1 MSKPLAKLDG
11 AFELIR
17 TSVDPGWWAVVLLIA
32 VMLGG
37 FGWLSGQ
44 VSRMEAKV
52 DAVSLKV
59 AEMPGLFQRDLQAQ
73 TEKLSALIH
82 ANRQIVR
89 AVPSAVA
96 VAPTQAGAPAPSS
109 RTSTDLPH
117 IVNNRPGPTAG
128 AASNVNTT
136 AAGPNSTAI
145 NATTAGPK
153 QTRAA
158 TAGRGSQA
166 GPAASATNPPPR
178 TP

>member
-1 MSKPLAKLDG
+1 MSKPLTKLDG

-17 TSVDPGWWAVVLLIA
+17 PSFDPAWAAVALLIA

-37 FGWLSGQ
+37 FSWLSVQ

-52 DAVSLKV
+52 DATSLKV
-59 AEMPGLFQRDLQAQ
+59 AETPNLFQRDLQAQ
-73 TEKLSALIH
+73 TEKLTAVIH

-117 IVNNRPGPTAG
+117 VVNTRPGPTAG
-128 AASNVNTT
+128 AASNANTT
-136 AAGPNSTAI
+136 AAPARTAPRS
-145 NATTAGPK
+145 AGNRRP
-153 QTRAA
+153 
-158 TAGRGSQA
+158 
-166 GPAASATNPPPR
+166 
-178 TP
+178 

>member
-1 MSKPLAKLDG
+1 MTKPLTRLDG

-17 TSVDPGWWAVVLLIA
+17 TPFAPAWAAVALLIA

-37 FGWLSGQ
+37 FSWLSVQ
-44 VSRMEAKV
+44 VSRIEAKV
-52 DAVSLKV
+52 DATSLKV
-59 AEMPGLFQRDLQAQ
+59 AEMPNLFQRDLQAE
-73 TEKLSALIH
+73 TEKLTAVIH

-89 AVPSAVA
+89 SVPSAVA

-109 RTSTDLPH
+109 RTSTDVPH
-117 IVNNRPGPTAG
+117 VMNNRPGPTAG

-166 GPAASATNPPPR
+166 G
-178 TP
+178 